1 METLF
6 VIQRRVVFAVIVAVV
21 VHLFHFH
28 RGRKKRRRRRRRK
41 ILLVRG
47 FDNGMDFSP
56 TTTKR
61 NILVHDKNG
70 AYPYKIKKERRE
82 IRGIHYIIIIRNNNE
97 VISRWMDIITQ
108 Y

>member
-6 VIQRRVVFAVIVAVV
+6 VIQRRVVFAVVVAVV

-47 FDNGMDFSP
+47 FVNGMDFSP

-61 NILVHDKNG
+61 NIHDKN
-70 AYPYKIKKERRE
+70 
-82 IRGIHYIIIIRNNNE
+82 IIIIRNNNK